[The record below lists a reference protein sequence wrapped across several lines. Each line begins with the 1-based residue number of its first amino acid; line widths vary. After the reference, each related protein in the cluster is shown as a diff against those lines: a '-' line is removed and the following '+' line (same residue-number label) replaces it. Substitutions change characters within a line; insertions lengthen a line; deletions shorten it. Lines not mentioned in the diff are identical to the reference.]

1 METKSIEQLEKDIWK
16 NPSEFPTDLVE
27 KCYRYR
33 KISIAELTDEQ
44 IRLLISQK
52 IGIEY
57 LIGIALEKLERNI
70 LTECEFYEGDLLVAV
85 SKLPTEF
92 WNKNQTEFLNFK
104 NLVELNSE
112 LIKNELGENEFDRIN
127 EKIKASCQHRV

>member
-16 NPSEFPTDLVE
+16 NPSEFPSDMVE

-33 KISIAELTDEQ
+33 KISIAELTNEQ

-52 IGIEY
+52 IGVKY

-70 LTECEFYEGDLLVAV
+70 LTECDFYEGDLLVAV
-85 SKLPTEF
+85 SSLPTEF
-92 WNKNQTEFLNFK
+92 WDENKTEFLTFK
-104 NLVELNSE
+104 NIVERNSK
-112 LIKNELGENEFDRIN
+112 LIKNELGENKFDQIN
-127 EKIKASCQHRV
+127 EKIKASCQHSI